1 MSGIIIQLIIS
12 GIAMGFIYALVGI
25 EYTLI
30 WNASGVLNFSHDK
43 MITTGAYIFGGTYIL
58 GLGMDFIPGILL
70 SLITVALL
78 GIVVARVIFIPLRN
92 MTMIYTIMA
101 TVMLGKIIV
110 EAIRL
115 LWGPVPFSVPGFLI
129 GTVKAG
135 DVVISIANIAI
146 IAAAAFCVLALQLFL
161 YKTKPGKAMRCVAQ
175 NRKAAQ
181 LMGIDVRTVMTVT
194 VMISMM
200 ICCLIG
206 LLVSPLLNITTT
218 MSNMIGLK
226 GFAAGV
232 IGGFG
237 YLPGAI
243 LGGLCI
249 GIVENIASMVLPSV
263 YKDIVAFVLLVGF
276 LLIRPHRNYRED
288 ALTHW
293 KSDGR
298 NRGGKRE

>member
-1 MSGIIIQLIIS
+1 MGGIMIQLVVS

-43 MITTGAYIFGGTYIL
+43 FITVGAYIFGGTYIVR
-58 GLGMDFIPGILL
+58 LGMGFVPGVAL
-70 SLITVALL
+70 SLVTVALL
-78 GIVVARVIFIPLRN
+78 GAVIARVIFIPLRN

-101 TVMLGKIIV
+101 TVMLGKIIL

-115 LWGPVPFSVPGFLI
+115 YWGPVPFTVPGFLI
-129 GTVKAG
+129 GTVKIG
-135 DVVISIANIAI
+135 DAVISIANIAI
-146 IAAAAFCVLALQLFL
+146 IIAASLCVCALQLFL

-175 NRKAAQ
+175 NRDASQ
-181 LMGIDVRTVMTVT
+181 LMGIDVKTVMAITVA
-194 VMISMM
+194 ISMV

-206 LLVSPLLNITTT
+206 ILVSPLLNISTT

-243 LGGLCI
+243 VGGLII
-249 GIVENIASMVLPSV
+249 GIVENLASMALPSV
-263 YKDIVAFVLLVGF
+263 YKDIVAFVLLIAF
-276 LLIRPHRNYRED
+276 LLIRPKGI
-288 ALTHW
+288 T
-293 KSDGR
+293 
-298 NRGGKRE
+298 GKTR

>member
-1 MSGIIIQLIIS
+1 MIQLIVS

-129 GTVKAG
+129 GTVKVG

-276 LLIRPHRNYRED
+276 LLIRP
-288 ALTHW
+288 AGIT
-293 KSDGR
+293 
-298 NRGGKRE
+298 GKTR

>member
-1 MSGIIIQLIIS
+1 MVGILIQLIVS

-43 MITTGAYIFGGTYIL
+43 LITLGAYIFGGTYII
-58 GLGMDFIPGILL
+58 GLGMGYVPGIIL
-70 SLITVALL
+70 SLITVALIGL
-78 GIVVARVIFIPLRN
+78 VIARVIFIPLRN

-101 TVMLGKIIV
+101 TVMLGKIIIEFV
-110 EAIRL
+110 RL
-115 LWGPVPFSVPGFLI
+115 FWGPVPFSVPGFLI
-129 GTVKAG
+129 GTVKVG
-135 DVVISIANIAI
+135 GVVISIANIAI
-146 IAAAAFCVLALQLFL
+146 IVVAALCVGALQLFL

-175 NRKAAQ
+175 NRNASQ
-181 LMGIDVRTVMTVT
+181 LMGIDVKHVMMITVA
-194 VMISMM
+194 ISMM

-206 LLVSPLLNITTT
+206 LLVSPLLSISTT

-243 LGGLCI
+243 IGGLVI
-249 GIVENIASMVLPSV
+249 GIIENLASMVLPSV
-263 YKDIVAFVLLVGF
+263 YKDIVAFVLLVAF
-276 LLIRPHRNYRED
+276 LLIRPKGI
-288 ALTHW
+288 T
-293 KSDGR
+293 
-298 NRGGKRE
+298 GKTR

>member
-1 MSGIIIQLIIS
+1 MFGILIQLIVS

-243 LGGLCI
+243 LGGLCT

-276 LLIRPHRNYRED
+276 LLIRP
-288 ALTHW
+288 AGIT
-293 KSDGR
+293 
-298 NRGGKRE
+298 GKTR

>member
-1 MSGIIIQLIIS
+1 MGSIIVQLIIS

-43 MITTGAYIFGGTYIL
+43 LITLGAYIFGGTYIVGMQL
-58 GLGMDFIPGILL
+58 GFVEGILL
-70 SLITVALL
+70 SIVTVAVI
-78 GIVVARVIFIPLRN
+78 GIIIAKVIFIPLRN
-92 MTMIYTIMA
+92 LTMIYTIMA

-115 LWGPVPFSVPGFLI
+115 YWGPVPFSVPGFLV
-129 GTVKAG
+129 GTVKINKI
-135 DVVISIANIAI
+135 VISIANIVII
-146 IAAAAFCVLALQLFL
+146 IAAAICVCALQLFL

-175 NRKAAQ
+175 NRNASQ
-181 LMGIDVRTVMTVT
+181 IMGIDVKT
-194 VMISMM
+194 VMIITIIISMV

-206 LLVSPLLNITTT
+206 ILVSPLLNISTT

-243 LGGLCI
+243 VGGLVI
-249 GIVENIASMVLPSV
+249 GIVENLASMVFPAV
-263 YKDIVAFVLLVGF
+263 YKDIAAFVLLVAF
-276 LLIRPHRNYRED
+276 LLVRPKGI
-288 ALTHW
+288 T
-293 KSDGR
+293 
-298 NRGGKRE
+298 GKTR

>member
-1 MSGIIIQLIIS
+1 MFGILIQLIVS

-129 GTVKAG
+129 GTVKVG

-206 LLVSPLLNITTT
+206 LVVSPLLNITTT

-276 LLIRPHRNYRED
+276 LLIRP
-288 ALTHW
+288 AGIT
-293 KSDGR
+293 
-298 NRGGKRE
+298 GKTR

>member
-1 MSGIIIQLIIS
+1 MFGILIQLIVS

-30 WNASGVLNFSHDK
+30 WNASGVLNFSHDT
-43 MITTGAYIFGGTYIL
+43 MLTTGAYIFGGTYIL

-129 GTVKAG
+129 GTVKVG

-276 LLIRPHRNYRED
+276 LLIRP
-288 ALTHW
+288 AGIT
-293 KSDGR
+293 
-298 NRGGKRE
+298 GKTR

>member
-1 MSGIIIQLIIS
+1 MVGILIQLIVS

-43 MITTGAYIFGGTYIL
+43 LITLGAYIFGGTYII
-58 GLGMDFIPGILL
+58 GLGMGYVPGIIL
-70 SLITVALL
+70 SLITVALIGL
-78 GIVVARVIFIPLRN
+78 VIARVIFIPLRN

-101 TVMLGKIIV
+101 TVMLGKIIIEFV
-110 EAIRL
+110 RL
-115 LWGPVPFSVPGFLI
+115 FWGPVPFSVPGFLI
-129 GTVKAG
+129 GTVKVG
-135 DVVISIANIAI
+135 GVVISIANIAI
-146 IAAAAFCVLALQLFL
+146 IVVAALCVGELQLFL

-175 NRKAAQ
+175 NRNASQ
-181 LMGIDVRTVMTVT
+181 LMGIDVKHVMMITVA
-194 VMISMM
+194 ISMM

-206 LLVSPLLNITTT
+206 LLVSPLLNISTT

-243 LGGLCI
+243 IGGLVI
-249 GIVENIASMVLPSV
+249 GIIENLASMVLPSV
-263 YKDIVAFVLLVGF
+263 YKDIVAFVLLVAF
-276 LLIRPHRNYRED
+276 LLIRPKGI
-288 ALTHW
+288 T
-293 KSDGR
+293 
-298 NRGGKRE
+298 GKTR

>member
-1 MSGIIIQLIIS
+1 MFGILIQLIVS

-115 LWGPVPFSVPGFLI
+115 LWGPVPFSVPGVLI
-129 GTVKAG
+129 GTVKVG

-276 LLIRPHRNYRED
+276 LLIRP
-288 ALTHW
+288 AGIT
-293 KSDGR
+293 
-298 NRGGKRE
+298 GKTR

>member
-1 MSGIIIQLIIS
+1 MFGILIQLIVS

-146 IAAAAFCVLALQLFL
+146 IAAAAFCVLALKLFL
-161 YKTKPGKAMRCVAQ
+161 YSVC
-175 NRKAAQ
+175 
-181 LMGIDVRTVMTVT
+181 
-194 VMISMM
+194 
-200 ICCLIG
+200 
-206 LLVSPLLNITTT
+206 
-218 MSNMIGLK
+218 
-226 GFAAGV
+226 
-232 IGGFG
+232 
-237 YLPGAI
+237 GAEPES
-243 LGGLCI
+243 GPAYG
-249 GIVENIASMVLPSV
+249 
-263 YKDIVAFVLLVGF
+263 D
-276 LLIRPHRNYRED
+276 
-288 ALTHW
+288 
-293 KSDGR
+293 
-298 NRGGKRE
+298 

>member
-1 MSGIIIQLIIS
+1 MFGILIQLIVS

-129 GTVKAG
+129 GTVKVG

-161 YKTKPGKAMRCVAQ
+161 YKTKPGKAMRCVAETQ
-175 NRKAAQ
+175 KEAQ

-276 LLIRPHRNYRED
+276 LLIRP
-288 ALTHW
+288 AGIT
-293 KSDGR
+293 
-298 NRGGKRE
+298 GKTR

>member
-1 MSGIIIQLIIS
+1 MPMFGILIQLIVS

-129 GTVKAG
+129 GTVKVG

-194 VMISMM
+194 VIISMM

-276 LLIRPHRNYRED
+276 LLIRP
-288 ALTHW
+288 AGIT
-293 KSDGR
+293 
-298 NRGGKRE
+298 GKTR

>member
-1 MSGIIIQLIIS
+1 MVGILIQLIVS

-43 MITTGAYIFGGTYIL
+43 LITLGAYIFGGTYII
-58 GLGMDFIPGILL
+58 GLGVGYVPGIIL
-70 SLITVALL
+70 SLITVALVGL
-78 GIVVARVIFIPLRN
+78 VIARVIFIPLRN

-101 TVMLGKIIV
+101 TVMLGKIII
-110 EAIRL
+110 EFIRL
-115 LWGPVPFSVPGFLI
+115 FWGPVPFSVPGFLV
-129 GTVKAG
+129 GTVKVG
-135 DVVISIANIAI
+135 GIVISIANIAI
-146 IAAAAFCVLALQLFL
+146 IVVAAVCVGALQLFL

-175 NRKAAQ
+175 NRNASQ
-181 LMGIDVRTVMTVT
+181 LMGIDVKYVMMITVA
-194 VMISMM
+194 ISMM

-206 LLVSPLLNITTT
+206 LLVSPLLNISTT

-243 LGGLCI
+243 IGGLVI
-249 GIVENIASMVLPSV
+249 GVVENLASMVLPSV
-263 YKDIVAFVLLVGF
+263 YKDIVAFVLLVAF
-276 LLIRPHRNYRED
+276 LLIRPKGI
-288 ALTHW
+288 T
-293 KSDGR
+293 
-298 NRGGKRE
+298 GKTR

>member
-1 MSGIIIQLIIS
+1 MFGILIQLIVS

-146 IAAAAFCVLALQLFL
+146 IAAAAFCVLVLQLFL

-276 LLIRPHRNYRED
+276 LLIRP
-288 ALTHW
+288 AGIT
-293 KSDGR
+293 
-298 NRGGKRE
+298 GKTR

>member
-1 MSGIIIQLIIS
+1 MIGILIQLIVS

-43 MITTGAYIFGGTYIL
+43 LITLGAYIFGGTYIL
-58 GLGMDFIPGILL
+58 GLGMGCGPGIIL
-70 SLITVALL
+70 SLITVALIGL
-78 GIVVARVIFIPLRN
+78 VIARAIFIPLRN

-101 TVMLGKIIV
+101 TVMLGKIIIEFV
-110 EAIRL
+110 RL
-115 LWGPVPFSVPGFLI
+115 FWGPVPFSVPGFLI
-129 GTVKAG
+129 GTVKIG
-135 DVVISIANIAI
+135 SVVISIANIAI
-146 IAAAAFCVLALQLFL
+146 IIVAALCVGALQLFL

-175 NRKAAQ
+175 NRNASQ
-181 LMGIDVRTVMTVT
+181 LMGIDVKHVMMITVA
-194 VMISMM
+194 ISMM

-206 LLVSPLLNITTT
+206 LLVSPLLNISTT

-243 LGGLCI
+243 IGGLVI
-249 GIVENIASMVLPSV
+249 GIIENLASMVLPSV
-263 YKDIVAFVLLVGF
+263 YKDIVAFVLLVAF
-276 LLIRPHRNYRED
+276 LLIRPKGI
-288 ALTHW
+288 T
-293 KSDGR
+293 
-298 NRGGKRE
+298 GKTR

>member
-1 MSGIIIQLIIS
+1 MFGILIQLIVS

-25 EYTLI
+25 EYTFI

-276 LLIRPHRNYRED
+276 LLIRP
-288 ALTHW
+288 AGIT
-293 KSDGR
+293 
-298 NRGGKRE
+298 GKTR

>member
-1 MSGIIIQLIIS
+1 MFGILIQLIVS

-200 ICCLIG
+200 ICCLVG

-276 LLIRPHRNYRED
+276 LLIRP
-288 ALTHW
+288 AGIT
-293 KSDGR
+293 
-298 NRGGKRE
+298 GKTR

>member
-1 MSGIIIQLIIS
+1 MVGILIQLIVS

-43 MITTGAYIFGGTYIL
+43 LITLGAYIFGGTYII
-58 GLGMDFIPGILL
+58 GLGMGYVPGIIL
-70 SLITVALL
+70 SLITVALIGL
-78 GIVVARVIFIPLRN
+78 VIARVIFIPLRN

-101 TVMLGKIIV
+101 TVMLGKIIIEFV
-110 EAIRL
+110 RL
-115 LWGPVPFSVPGFLI
+115 FWGPVPFSVPGFLI
-129 GTVKAG
+129 GTVKVG
-135 DVVISIANIAI
+135 GVVISIANIAI
-146 IAAAAFCVLALQLFL
+146 IVVAALCVGALQLFL

-175 NRKAAQ
+175 NRNASQ
-181 LMGIDVRTVMTVT
+181 LMGIDVKHVMMITVA
-194 VMISMM
+194 ISMM

-206 LLVSPLLNITTT
+206 LLVSPFLNISTT

-243 LGGLCI
+243 IGGLVI
-249 GIVENIASMVLPSV
+249 GIIENLASMVLPSV
-263 YKDIVAFVLLVGF
+263 YKDIVAFVLLVAF
-276 LLIRPHRNYRED
+276 LLIRPKGI
-288 ALTHW
+288 T
-293 KSDGR
+293 
-298 NRGGKRE
+298 GKTR

>member
-1 MSGIIIQLIIS
+1 MFGILIQLIVS

-276 LLIRPHRNYRED
+276 LLIRP
-288 ALTHW
+288 AGIT
-293 KSDGR
+293 
-298 NRGGKRE
+298 GKTR

>member
-1 MSGIIIQLIIS
+1 MGGIIVQLIIS

-43 MITTGAYIFGGTYIL
+43 LITMGAYIFGGTYII
-58 GLGMDFIPGILL
+58 GMNMGFVEGIIL
-70 SLITVALL
+70 SLFSVAVI
-78 GIVVARVIFIPLRN
+78 GMIIAKVIFIPLRN
-92 MTMIYTIMA
+92 LTMIYTIMA

-115 LWGPVPFSVPGFLI
+115 YWGPVPFSVPDFLV
-129 GTVKAG
+129 GTVKMNNI
-135 DVVISIANIAI
+135 VISIANIAI
-146 IAAAAFCVLALQLFL
+146 IITASICVCILQLFL

-175 NRKAAQ
+175 NRNASQ
-181 LMGIDVRTVMTVT
+181 LMGIDVKTVMVITII
-194 VMISMM
+194 ISMI

-206 LLVSPLLNITTT
+206 ILVSPLLNISTT

-243 LGGLCI
+243 IGGLVI
-249 GIVENIASMVLPSV
+249 GIVENLASMVFPSV
-263 YKDIVAFVLLVGF
+263 YKDIAAFVLLIIF
-276 LLIRPHRNYRED
+276 LLVRPKGI
-288 ALTHW
+288 T
-293 KSDGR
+293 
-298 NRGGKRE
+298 GKTR

>member
-1 MSGIIIQLIIS
+1 MFGILIQLIVS

-263 YKDIVAFVLLVGF
+263 YKDIVAFVLLVGL
-276 LLIRPHRNYRED
+276 LLIRP
-288 ALTHW
+288 AGIT
-293 KSDGR
+293 
-298 NRGGKRE
+298 GKTR

>member
-1 MSGIIIQLIIS
+1 MVGILIQLIVS

-43 MITTGAYIFGGTYIL
+43 LITLGAYIFGGTYII
-58 GLGMDFIPGILL
+58 GLGMGYVPGIIL
-70 SLITVALL
+70 SLITVALIGL
-78 GIVVARVIFIPLRN
+78 VIARVIFIPLRN

-101 TVMLGKIIV
+101 TVMLGKISIEFV
-110 EAIRL
+110 RL
-115 LWGPVPFSVPGFLI
+115 FWGPVPFSVPGFLI
-129 GTVKAG
+129 GTVKVG
-135 DVVISIANIAI
+135 GVVISIANIAI
-146 IAAAAFCVLALQLFL
+146 IVVAALCVGALQLFL

-175 NRKAAQ
+175 NRNASQ
-181 LMGIDVRTVMTVT
+181 LMGIDVKHVMMITVA
-194 VMISMM
+194 ISMM

-206 LLVSPLLNITTT
+206 LLVSPLLNISTT

-243 LGGLCI
+243 IGGLVI
-249 GIVENIASMVLPSV
+249 GIIENLASMVLPSV
-263 YKDIVAFVLLVGF
+263 YKDIVAFVLLVAF
-276 LLIRPHRNYRED
+276 LLIRPKGI
-288 ALTHW
+288 T
-293 KSDGR
+293 
-298 NRGGKRE
+298 GKTR

>member
-1 MSGIIIQLIIS
+1 MVGILIQLIVS

-43 MITTGAYIFGGTYIL
+43 LITLGAYIFGGTYII
-58 GLGMDFIPGILL
+58 GLGMGYVPGIIL
-70 SLITVALL
+70 SLIAVALIGL
-78 GIVVARVIFIPLRN
+78 VIARVIFIPLRN

-101 TVMLGKIIV
+101 TVMLGKIIIEFV
-110 EAIRL
+110 RL
-115 LWGPVPFSVPGFLI
+115 FWGPVPFSVPGFLI
-129 GTVKAG
+129 GTVKVG
-135 DVVISIANIAI
+135 GVVISIANIAI
-146 IAAAAFCVLALQLFL
+146 IVVAALCVGALQLFL

-175 NRKAAQ
+175 NRNASQ
-181 LMGIDVRTVMTVT
+181 LMGIDVKHVMMITVA
-194 VMISMM
+194 ISMM

-206 LLVSPLLNITTT
+206 LLVSPLLNISTT

-243 LGGLCI
+243 IGGLVI
-249 GIVENIASMVLPSV
+249 GIIENLASMVLPSV
-263 YKDIVAFVLLVGF
+263 YKDIVAFVLLVAF
-276 LLIRPHRNYRED
+276 LLIRPKGI
-288 ALTHW
+288 T
-293 KSDGR
+293 
-298 NRGGKRE
+298 GKTR

>member
-1 MSGIIIQLIIS
+1 MIGILIQLIVS

-43 MITTGAYIFGGTYIL
+43 LITLGAYIFGGTYII
-58 GLGMDFIPGILL
+58 GMGMGFIPGIIL

-78 GIVVARVIFIPLRN
+78 GLVIARVIFIPLRN

-101 TVMLGKIIV
+101 TVMLGKIII
-110 EAIRL
+110 EFIRL
-115 LWGPVPFSVPGFLI
+115 FWGPVPFSVPGFLI
-129 GTVKAG
+129 GTVKIG
-135 DVVISIANIAI
+135 GVVISIANIAI
-146 IAAAAFCVLALQLFL
+146 IIVAAICVGALQLFL

-175 NRKAAQ
+175 NRNASQ
-181 LMGIDVRTVMTVT
+181 LMGIDVKHVMMITVA
-194 VMISMM
+194 ISMM

-206 LLVSPLLNITTT
+206 LLVSPLLNISTT

-243 LGGLCI
+243 IGGLVI
-249 GIVENIASMVLPSV
+249 GIIENLASMVLPSV
-263 YKDIVAFVLLVGF
+263 YKDIVAFVLLVAF
-276 LLIRPHRNYRED
+276 LLIRPKGI
-288 ALTHW
+288 T
-293 KSDGR
+293 
-298 NRGGKRE
+298 GKTR

>member
-1 MSGIIIQLIIS
+1 MVGILIQLIVS

-43 MITTGAYIFGGTYIL
+43 LITLGAYIFGGTYII
-58 GLGMDFIPGILL
+58 GLGMGYVPGIIL
-70 SLITVALL
+70 SLITVALIGL
-78 GIVVARVIFIPLRN
+78 VIARVIFIPLRN

-101 TVMLGKIIV
+101 TVMLGKIIIEFV
-110 EAIRL
+110 RL
-115 LWGPVPFSVPGFLI
+115 FWGPMPFSVPGFLI
-129 GTVKAG
+129 GTVKVG
-135 DVVISIANIAI
+135 GVVISIANIAI
-146 IAAAAFCVLALQLFL
+146 IVVAALCVGALQLFL

-175 NRKAAQ
+175 NRNASQ
-181 LMGIDVRTVMTVT
+181 LMGIDVKHVMMITVA
-194 VMISMM
+194 ISMM

-206 LLVSPLLNITTT
+206 LLVSPLLNISTT

-243 LGGLCI
+243 IGGLVI
-249 GIVENIASMVLPSV
+249 GIIENLASMVLPSV
-263 YKDIVAFVLLVGF
+263 YKDIVAFVLLVAF
-276 LLIRPHRNYRED
+276 LLIRPKGI
-288 ALTHW
+288 T
-293 KSDGR
+293 
-298 NRGGKRE
+298 GKTR

>member
-1 MSGIIIQLIIS
+1 MFGILIQLIVS

-161 YKTKPGKAMRCVAQ
+161 YKTKPGKPMRCVAQ

-276 LLIRPHRNYRED
+276 LLIRP
-288 ALTHW
+288 AGIT
-293 KSDGR
+293 
-298 NRGGKRE
+298 GKTR

>member
-1 MSGIIIQLIIS
+1 MFGILIQLIVS

-263 YKDIVAFVLLVGF
+263 YKEIVAFVLLVGF
-276 LLIRPHRNYRED
+276 LLIRP
-288 ALTHW
+288 AGIT
-293 KSDGR
+293 
-298 NRGGKRE
+298 GKTR

>member
-1 MSGIIIQLIIS
+1 MFGILIQLIVS

-92 MTMIYTIMA
+92 MTMIYTIIA

-194 VMISMM
+194 DMISMM

-276 LLIRPHRNYRED
+276 LLIRP
-288 ALTHW
+288 AGIT
-293 KSDGR
+293 
-298 NRGGKRE
+298 GKTR

>member
-1 MSGIIIQLIIS
+1 MFGILIQLIVS

-129 GTVKAG
+129 GTVKVG

-146 IAAAAFCVLALQLFL
+146 IAAAAFGVLALQLFL

-276 LLIRPHRNYRED
+276 LLIRP
-288 ALTHW
+288 AGIT
-293 KSDGR
+293 
-298 NRGGKRE
+298 GKTR